1 MKSIEDSGCTSIKYI
16 SDQTYIEYA
25 FVVVESVYSSIFL
38 YANENPTT
46 INELE
51 LFSISVNTPSIQ

>member
-1 MKSIEDSGCTSIKYI
+1 MKSIEDSVCTSIKYI

-25 FVVVESVYSSIFL
+25 FVVVESVYSSISL
-38 YANENPTT
+38 WANENPTT